1 MDIEFKSVGEL
12 YERLIPA
19 LATKEYELKR
29 NGYSYIKK
37 EDVWNY
43 LTSYKWKSSNSLL
56 LFQMVDDILN
66 IDDILLKNYIEKKFS
81 NIRVEPKLES
91 EGF

>member
-29 NGYSYIKK
+29 NGYSYDEISK
-37 EDVWNY
+37 VVSGLNPNA
-43 LTSYKWKSSNSLL
+43 LTIGFARRFATVSA
-56 LFQMVDDILN
+56 VD
-66 IDDILLKNYIEKKFS
+66 
-81 NIRVEPKLES
+81 
-91 EGF
+91 